1 MSQLNPAAG
10 TTERRAGAC
19 RKKDYM
25 PKEPTILSRRIAIL
39 IADGFSEV
47 EMQAV
52 RTALTGFKAICYVIG
67 PRRGHIQPMASQAIG
82 SGVFADHH
90 FDGQRSTLFDAVY
103 IQSGAEHVK
112 A

>member
-67 PRRGHIQPMASQAIG
+67 PRRGHIQPMANQAIG
-82 SGVFADHH
+82 SGVFADHN